1 MNKTLFFFKYHF
13 TSRNSPTDS
22 PSFHKFDISGAT
34 TQLIFIYSFFIL
46 YNLITTIALHVAP
59 YSYLSPLSCLLLLLL
74 SFLTAERGGLACIM
88 SSFVLCC
95 RLIVKKEKEERV
107 KRKRAVSEGDCGR
120 GEVGDSR

>member
-1 MNKTLFFFKYHF
+1 MNKTLFFFH
-13 TSRNSPTDS
+13 T
-22 PSFHKFDISGAT
+22 ISHPGT
-34 TQLIFIYSFFIL
+34 HPLIHLPFISLTFLEQPHSLFLFIPFFIL